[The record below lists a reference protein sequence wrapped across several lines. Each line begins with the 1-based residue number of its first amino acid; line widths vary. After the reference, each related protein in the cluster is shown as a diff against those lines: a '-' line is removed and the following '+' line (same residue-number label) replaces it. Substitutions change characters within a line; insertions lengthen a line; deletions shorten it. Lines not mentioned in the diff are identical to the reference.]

1 MKILV
6 VGGTGTIGS
15 KVVTRL
21 SQTDEVITVGSTT
34 GDLQADITDP
44 ESIASLFEEVGM
56 VDAVITTVGSAPVK
70 PLADSSNE
78 DFMEGVKSKM
88 MGQINVALTAMT
100 YLNENGSVTI
110 TSGILADDPIPQGT
124 ILSTVNGALNGFV
137 TGAYGEFLQRGF
149 RINGISPAL
158 VEDSAEA
165 LGEFFPGH
173 TPASMDDVVDGYV
186 KSVKTL
192 ISGQIIDIE

>member
-21 SQTDEVITVGSTT
+21 SQTDEVITVGSTS
-34 GDLQADITDP
+34 GDFQADITDP
-44 ESIASLFEEVGM
+44 ESIASLFEEVSM

-124 ILSTVNGALNGFV
+124 ILSTVNGA
-137 TGAYGEFLQRGF
+137 
-149 RINGISPAL
+149 
-158 VEDSAEA
+158 
-165 LGEFFPGH
+165 
-173 TPASMDDVVDGYV
+173 
-186 KSVKTL
+186 
-192 ISGQIIDIE
+192 

>member
-15 KVVTRL
+15 KVVNRL
-21 SQTDEVITVGSTT
+21 SQTDEVITVGSTS

-44 ESIASLFEEVGM
+44 ESITSLFEEVGK

-70 PLADSSNE
+70 PLADSSND

-88 MGQINVALTAMT
+88 MGQINVALTAMD
-100 YLNENGSVTI
+100 YLNENGSVTV

-149 RINGISPAL
+149 RINGVSPAL

-165 LGEFFPGH
+165 LGDFFPGH
-173 TPASMDDVVDGYV
+173 TPAPMDDVVDGYV